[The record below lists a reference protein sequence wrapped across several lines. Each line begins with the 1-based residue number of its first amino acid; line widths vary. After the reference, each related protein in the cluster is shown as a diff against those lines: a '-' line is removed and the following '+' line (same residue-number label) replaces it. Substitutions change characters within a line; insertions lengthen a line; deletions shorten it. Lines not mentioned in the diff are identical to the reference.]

1 MWKCVCECGK
11 HTTVCGDNLK
21 RGTTK
26 SCGCYASD
34 VKKVA
39 KKKYNTYDLSGE
51 YGIGFTTNT
60 NHKFYFDL
68 EDYNKIKDYCW
79 IEIGNHYIATH
90 DKKNY
95 LYLHRLIMNVI
106 NGHNFVVDH
115 VNHDVYDN
123 RKKNLRVCTQSNNMM
138 NGAKKKS
145 NTSGITGVWW
155 SNHSNKWIAEIMVN
169 QKKIYLGSFAD
180 IVDAANERKQAEEIY
195 FGKYSYSN
203 SMGR

>member
-1 MWKCVCECGK
+1 
-11 HTTVCGDNLK
+11 
-21 RGTTK
+21 
-26 SCGCYASD
+26 
-34 VKKVA
+34 
-39 KKKYNTYDLSGE
+39 
-51 YGIGFTTNT
+51 
-60 NHKFYFDL
+60 
-68 EDYNKIKDYCW
+68 
-79 IEIGNHYIATH
+79 
-90 DKKNY
+90 
-95 LYLHRLIMNVI
+95 MNVI